1 MGPRIK
7 KVSPDSVR
15 ELEMICQ
22 RYVKSC
28 TGEALLSGR
37 GKYVPSLNIKYG
49 RLAF

>member
-7 KVSPDSVR
+7 KISPDSVR
-15 ELEMICQ
+15 ELEMICL
-22 RYVKSC
+22 RYVKPS
-28 TGEALLSGR
+28 TGEALLRR